1 MLRCPATRRHEF
13 DFCVED
19 GGALRVGEAAHLI
32 VGEGDVVF
40 ELLWETGYY
49 AFTVGR
55 GDDNI
60 ALPMV

>member
-1 MLRCPATRRHEF
+1 MSCYQARHKF

-19 GGALRVGEAAHLI
+19 GGALGFGEAAHVV

-40 ELLWETGYY
+40 ELLRQSGCC
-49 AFTVGR
+49 AFTVRR

-60 ALPMV
+60 CIS